1 MGGRR
6 GLTVIPTPFSLF
18 NREDWHKSLHGK
30 KKDFMARKDQR
41 EREGRERAP
50 TVRAGKV

>member
-6 GLTVIPTPFSLF
+6 GLTGIPTPFSLF

-30 KKDFMARKDQR
+30 KKGFYGE
-41 EREGRERAP
+41 ERPKGEGKEEKEHP
-50 TVRAGKV
+50 L

>member
-30 KKDFMARKDQR
+30 KGFYGE
-41 EREGRERAP
+41 ERPKGEGKEEKEHP
-50 TVRAGKV
+50 L